1 MANISNYLEEKVLNH
16 VFRGVASTSPVALYI
31 ALYTNNPTDADTGT
45 EVSGTGYARQPI
57 SFTAPTQVDGKAQI
71 ANTAD
76 VEFPQAG
83 ASWGTITHAGIR
95 DALTGGNLLYYGPL
109 NNPKLIETNDVLKVL
124 AGELKLTLD

>member
-1 MANISNYLEEKVLNH
+1 MANISNYLEEKILNH
-16 VFRGVASTSPVALYI
+16 VFRKTAYTAPTVHYI

-45 EVSGTGYARQPI
+45 EVSGAGYVRQPI
-57 SFTAPTQVDGKAQI
+57 TFTAPTQVDGKAQI
-71 ANTAD
+71 ENVTD

-83 ASWGTITHAGIR
+83 ANWGTITHAGIR
-95 DALTGGNLLYYGPL
+95 DALTGGNLLYHGPL